1 VTSHLSADSGGSL
14 EKQVSIGLAKIGI
27 SLKSQS
33 WQDAGN
39 QGLTPTQGQIL
50 AILKS
55 RENEGLRLSEIAE
68 SLAVT
73 PATTSD
79 AVSVLVAK
87 GLLQKTKSD
96 QDKRAIAIT
105 LTTNGQEQAD
115 RVSCWSD
122 FLLAGISEL
131 SEEEQVVFL
140 KGLIKII
147 CKLQEQGK
155 IPIAYMCV
163 NCSFFQPNHYPD
175 AGKPHHCGFVNA
187 AFGDRQL
194 QIDCQDYVS
203 PNPELH
209 GSSL

>member
-1 VTSHLSADSGGSL
+1 VALLRSKSRSGWLKLVYHL
-14 EKQVSIGLAKIGI
+14 KV
-27 SLKSQS
+27 
-33 WQDAGN
+33 